1 MDLRL
6 HQAFFSAVRSGDV
19 GAVRAVVDGSDHSD
33 SLAGAQAEGGETALY
48 IAAEGNMEELFCY
61 LLPFYTLETARIRSR
76 LDLDAFHVAAKYGHT
91 GNIAALFPSIQAL
104 IAFSFLKDPFRLMIM
119 FLKM

>member
-19 GAVRAVVDGSDHSD
+19 KAVREVVDSADGSA

-48 IAAEGNMEELFCY
+48 IAAEGNMEEVFCY
-61 LLPFYTLETARIRSR
+61 LLPFYTLETATIRSR

-91 GNIAALFPSIQAL
+91 GNFAAFFFHLFCRLFIYFIL
-104 IAFSFLKDPFRLMIM
+104 KSFVVDGY
-119 FLKM
+119 